1 MSQINL
7 EEKISEK
14 IRFDYRE
21 RLKKIQTNIKNN
33 KSISRIDESYLKK
46 VLDLDSLPIEFIKK
60 NELLRKKDAH
70 NNNRPRVI
78 DEIIN
83 EQTEKSLN
91 KNLYHDKLKSEI
103 GILKEKNNFLLD
115 KKQKSDSQIDEFKSE
130 KESEVENLQ
139 SQLKNINSQM
149 IREKNNVEQ
158 QESEINE
165 LNVHYQ
171 NTISA
176 INKSISVA
184 KKEYDTV
191 IKKRESL
198 MHEMQSLK
206 QNYDIATKLKTES
219 EQDLRSEKNLELIK
233 ANKIQESIELVTQKN
248 KSLSEEINNQIQIK
262 NQNLEQ
268 IRHVEQK
275 ILKQESLLKIIQNL
289 LSHINEQRNLSDDLL
304 NANKSYRA
312 MFDEKIISI
321 NNMKNLIN
329 ENLELLTKNIQKNN

>member
-33 KSISRIDESYLKK
+33 KSISIIDESYLKK

>member
-1 MSQINL
+1 
-7 EEKISEK
+7 
-14 IRFDYRE
+14 
-21 RLKKIQTNIKNN
+21 
-33 KSISRIDESYLKK
+33 
-46 VLDLDSLPIEFIKK
+46 
-60 NELLRKKDAH
+60 
-70 NNNRPRVI
+70 
-78 DEIIN
+78 
-83 EQTEKSLN
+83 
-91 KNLYHDKLKSEI
+91 
-103 GILKEKNNFLLD
+103 
-115 KKQKSDSQIDEFKSE
+115 
-130 KESEVENLQ
+130 
-139 SQLKNINSQM
+139 M

-165 LNVHYQ
+165 LNLHYQ

>member
-1 MSQINL
+1 MSIKKAPKGNDLENLDQNATSIGMGVFEEQGIN
-7 EEKISEK
+7 
-14 IRFDYRE
+14 
-21 RLKKIQTNIKNN
+21 
-33 KSISRIDESYLKK
+33 DESYLKK
-46 VLDLDSLPIEFIKK
+46 VLDLDSLPIDFIKK

-184 KKEYDTV
+184 KKEYD
-191 IKKRESL
+191 R
-198 MHEMQSLK
+198 
-206 QNYDIATKLKTES
+206 
-219 EQDLRSEKNLELIK
+219 
-233 ANKIQESIELVTQKN
+233 
-248 KSLSEEINNQIQIK
+248 
-262 NQNLEQ
+262 
-268 IRHVEQK
+268 IRLQ
-275 ILKQESLLKIIQNL
+275 
-289 LSHINEQRNLSDDLL
+289 
-304 NANKSYRA
+304 
-312 MFDEKIISI
+312 
-321 NNMKNLIN
+321 
-329 ENLELLTKNIQKNN
+329 

>member
-46 VLDLDSLPIEFIKK
+46 VLDLDSLPIDFIKK

>member
-46 VLDLDSLPIEFIKK
+46 VLDLDPLPIDFIKK